1 MQMLPASPF
10 AAVQDLATQ
19 PRNTEVWD
27 AAEICLLRTADALHQ
42 ARAGSPAEISQAITA
57 TRAAHTRE
65 KPTDLLSALAN
76 VQSQVEENLDLIVLS
91 LGDQI
96 AQNLSP
102 YAPLI
107 PFAGK
112 LIAPAAFYE
121 ANPQLHQL
129 ARVLRAPVVYVEDS
143 DAIGVASANP
153 IAAAILADEIRTA
166 FLKRIG
172 IRPFVTIARLDYESW
187 TLLNRKHFDR

>member
-1 MQMLPASPF
+1 MLSASPF
-10 AAVQDLATQ
+10 LAVQDPASQ
-19 PRNTEVWD
+19 IKNSEVWD
-27 AAEICLLRTADALHQ
+27 VAEMCLLRTADALHQ

-57 TRAAHTRE
+57 TREAHTRE
-65 KPTDLLSALAN
+65 KPTDLLSTLAN
-76 VQSQVEENLDLIVLS
+76 VQSQAEESLDLIILS

-96 AQNLSP
+96 AHNLSP

-121 ANPQLHQL
+121 SYPQLHQL
-129 ARVLRAPVVYVEDS
+129 ARVLRAPIVYVEDK

-153 IAAAILADEIRTA
+153 IAAATLAEEVRTTL
-166 FLKRIG
+166 LKRFG